1 MVGPEFVDALAPTI
15 EEAHTVGASS
25 QEKALEYLQTKLR
38 YQHRLDQGFRNLV
51 GEPKAS
57 GANGSASSAAA
68 AAAAATGAASG
79 AAGAAGGAAGAA
91 SSSSA
96 SASAS
101 STHRGVGG
109 GVGIGASGK
118 DASEFPWPFN
128 GANAGVTTILAGYV
142 LGHVP
147 VPGYDFRR
155 KSAHVAYMARATLL
169 AAQDPLR

>member
-51 GEPKAS
+51 GEPNAGAANAS
-57 GANGSASSAAA
+57 TSSAATAAGAAGGAA
-68 AAAAATGAASG
+68 AAAAATGAASSSST
-79 AAGAAGGAAGAA
+79 ASS

-96 SASAS
+96 S
-101 STHRGVGG
+101 
-109 GVGIGASGK
+109 GATAGK

-147 VPGYDFRR
+147 VPSYDFRR

-169 AAQDPLR
+169 AAQDPER